1 MGGAGRAAQSLGM
14 TFLGTYGAGHAVDS
28 NHERAAT
35 SRESSFA
42 EQKQGPYFREEENKS
57 QVWDWNTGTARS
69 RVSLWE

>member
-1 MGGAGRAAQSLGM
+1 M
-14 TFLGTYGAGHAVDS
+14 TFQGTHEAGHAVDS
-28 NHERAAT
+28 NHEWAAT

-57 QVWDWNTGTARS
+57 QVWDWKTGMARS